1 MPTEVVVVSRMPT
14 EMSDIRLE
22 ITGGCGVPLVLL
34 EQCCRPCVLLL
45 GGNYSD
51 EVIPLSL
58 SLSLSLSTA
67 LLLCYVW
74 LLQMVICCVFL

>member
-58 SLSLSLSTA
+58 SLSPA

>member
-1 MPTEVVVVSRMPT
+1 MPT

-22 ITGGCGVPLVLL
+22 ITGRCGVPLVLL
-34 EQCCRPCVLLL
+34 EQCCHPCVLLL

-58 SLSLSLSTA
+58 SPA

-74 LLQMVICCVFL
+74 LLQMFICCVFLRNVRIWLGIP